1 MPLAPRD
8 RGCRGFGAC
17 GICRFLLGYL
27 PGGSAWVCT
36 CLLSVLP
43 ARLRE
48 TRAALFARCPQ
59 TFGHQYPGLR
69 RFSWRAVSFLKG
81 LRLGDMHEDSPEAM
95 RLVRLR
101 LSIDPPPQFLQTDGC
116 LCHLTPASPWRAEY
130 SPVRSSA
137 VISIRIA
144 KRQRLCRL
152 PPSQS

>member
-59 TFGHQYPGLR
+59 TFGHQCPELR
-69 RFSWRAVSFLKG
+69 RFAWPCGKLPQE
-81 LRLGDMHEDSPEAM
+81 LRLGDVHEDSPETM
-95 RLVRLR
+95 RLIRLR

-116 LCHLTPASPWRAEY
+116 LSHLTPASPWRAEY
-130 SPVRSSA
+130 SPVRA
-137 VISIRIA
+137 
-144 KRQRLCRL
+144 L
-152 PPSQS
+152 PSGRVLLHAHPQ

>member
-95 RLVRLR
+95 RLSDFAFR
-101 LSIDPPPQFLQTDGC
+101 
-116 LCHLTPASPWRAEY
+116 
-130 SPVRSSA
+130 
-137 VISIRIA
+137 
-144 KRQRLCRL
+144 
-152 PPSQS
+152 